1 METATRAVFFALFGL
16 AFGSFVTVLVHR
28 TPRHETVVT
37 GRSRC
42 PSCGATITAR
52 DNLPVVSYL
61 LLRGRCRSCG
71 VRISP
76 LYPLTELA
84 TAALFVAASV
94 AFADPFVAAM
104 MAVFLGM
111 LLAVALTDLQE
122 RLIPNAVVYPGL
134 VVFTAGLALAAFL
147 HRDVNLAAGVEGFL
161 VFGGSLF
168 LVALIVP
175 RGMGMGDVKLAA
187 LIGLV
192 VGSRGLPSVM
202 VAVALGILL
211 GGVGAMLAL
220 AAGRSRKSAM
230 PFGPFLAGGAAA
242 ATFAGPW
249 LAHAYLGIAH

>member
-1 METATRAVFFALFGL
+1 MDAATRAAVFGLFGL

-28 TPRHETVVT
+28 TPRHENVVS

-42 PSCGATITAR
+42 PTCGATITAR

-71 VRISP
+71 AHISS

-84 TAALFVAASV
+84 TAGLFAAAGVAFPDPYVAAL
-94 AFADPFVAAM
+94 M
-104 MAVFLGM
+104 GVFLAL
-111 LLAVALTDLQE
+111 LLAMTLTDLRQ

-134 VVFTAGLALAAFL
+134 VVFAAMLGLGALL
-147 HRDVNLAAGVEGFL
+147 HRDESLPGGLEGFL

-168 LVALIVP
+168 LVALMVP

-192 VGSRGLPSVM
+192 VGSRGFPSVM
-202 VAVALGILL
+202 VAVGLGILAGGL
-211 GGVGAMLAL
+211 GATLAL
-220 AAGRSRKSAM
+220 VAGRSRKSTM

-249 LAHAYLGIAH
+249 IAHAYLGLAH